1 MSKRRT
7 SSAPDPRH
15 DAGQLTAVFRDQV
28 NQFAP
33 SDLFR
38 DFAIEGAAQICNQA
52 DAWVVRGTL
61 FHRERARLG

>member
-15 DAGQLTAVFRDQV
+15 DAGQLTAVFAIESTSSRR
-28 NQFAP
+28 P
-33 SDLFR
+33 TSLGI
-38 DFAIEGAAQICNQA
+38 FAIEGAAQICKPA

-61 FHRERARLG
+61 FDRERARLG